1 MPVNRQ
7 RTQLSDDFAAIDLQQ
22 MQQARRYTDWIAG
35 QIRPHCGRR
44 VLEVGA
50 GIGNITRRLL
60 GHAEYVSSSA
70 EPRASAPYPTD
81 ACRMALGSSGRRV
94 RRAERFDTI
103 ACVNVLEHVEA
114 EVETLKRFREMLHRS
129 AGRLLLVVPA
139 VPAAY
144 GAIDAALGH
153 YRRYSRR
160 HLRSILLDA
169 GFSIDSL
176 HYSNLIGLIA
186 WFFNARIARRVQQ
199 SDSQIKVFDRFIV
212 PWSSQLE
219 RLVPPP
225 IGQSLVAAAHGPLNS
240 WLNLAS
246 RSSFPVTTR
255 RPRSE
260 RSSRFPPSR
269 RYLRHR

>member
-1 MPVNRQ
+1 MPLNRQ

-60 GHAEYVSSSA
+60 GHAEYVCA
-70 EPRASAPYPTD
+70 LEPNPTCFESLERD
-81 ACRMALGSSGRRV
+81 LAGYRGFECRPWRIEDCTIEFA
-94 RRAERFDTI
+94 AERQIDTI
-103 ACVNVLEHVEA
+103 VCVNVLEHVEA
-114 EVETLKRFREMLHRS
+114 EVETLKRFREMLHRP

-212 PWSSQLE
+212 PWSSQVE

-225 IGQSLVAAAHGPLNS
+225 IGQSLVAAVHAG
-240 WLNLAS
+240 
-246 RSSFPVTTR
+246 R
-255 RPRSE
+255 
-260 RSSRFPPSR
+260 
-269 RYLRHR
+269 